1 MECVK
6 DGIYN
11 KLDFYEAI
19 IIVNDLYNIIL
30 RKLVINKTF
39 HKKIWTKQNHDWM
52 HLCNFDYH
60 VYAYIFKKQL
70 KKGLMLKVDEVD
82 FSNTT
87 LISTLKII
95 V

>member
-19 IIVNDLYNIIL
+19 IIVNDLYNILL

-39 HKKIWTKQNHDWM
+39 QTNMDQTKSRLDAFVQ
-52 HLCNFDYH
+52 F
-60 VYAYIFKKQL
+60 
-70 KKGLMLKVDEVD
+70 
-82 FSNTT
+82 
-87 LISTLKII
+87 
-95 V
+95 